1 MWKCL
6 QSDGHVIWGSFGS
19 GKPKFFFLN
28 MCISGAVFLRK
39 VLFKTQ
45 SLLSKV
51 LFLVSLNQLYRYRE
65 CKILKRCDIS
75 RNGSERQVNT
85 TINFKKKRAIYGN
98 IMCNN
103 PQKLY
108 YYILYLYSNA
118 SQENYFTT
126 YKIFFKLVWKFI
138 DS

>member
-1 MWKCL
+1 
-6 QSDGHVIWGSFGS
+6 
-19 GKPKFFFLN
+19 

-85 TINFKKKRAIYGN
+85 TINFKKKKSDIWEYNVQQPAKAIL
-98 IMCNN
+98 
-103 PQKLY
+103 LY
-108 YYILYLYSNA
+108 
-118 SQENYFTT
+118 T
-126 YKIFFKLVWKFI
+126 IFIF
-138 DS
+138 